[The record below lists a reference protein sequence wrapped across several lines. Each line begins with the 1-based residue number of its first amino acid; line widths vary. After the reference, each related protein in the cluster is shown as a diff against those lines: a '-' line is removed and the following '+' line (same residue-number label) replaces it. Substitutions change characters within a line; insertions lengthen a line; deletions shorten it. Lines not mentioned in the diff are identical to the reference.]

1 MKRFLGFMVMSIFLI
16 NACGPTLESSQKSWN
31 SNLKA
36 VEKLK
41 SEYPVFT
48 PFIEQ
53 KLSEAKKVWDEA
65 QGISDEEAKLDK
77 MVDANNILSGGSMGN
92 LRSMKSKIKEL
103 KREEENILKQQIDSS
118 LTEKANTARRN
129 TQQAIR
135 KAESVLS
142 MSASEFDLANISSK
156 IDLAYNGL
164 ENAKREVSI
173 VAGLIKEV
181 NDKIQ
186 AEKNKKEQDLKSQQ
200 EKQEKAKADIKCAYC
215 GTMNKYDRTKCKS
228 CGAPLPKK
236 Q

>member
-1 MKRFLGFMVMSIFLI
+1 MSIFLI